1 MPLEVPKSSES
12 QLAKLPSQ
20 NCHAQGHQDD
30 ILPNRLFHII
40 SVFFLGMVVP
50 YNSKELAFAAKSL
63 TSAAA
68 SPFVVAIT
76 VAQIGGLDHVFNG
89 CFSVFVF
96 SAADSDLYIASRT
109 FYGTAV
115 DDEEAPKIFTK
126 TNKVGVT
133 YVALGTSATFCLLA
147 YMGCDSGA
155 EVFFDYLTNM
165 VAVFGMSTPKAI
177 HPSNPS
183 DLP

>member
-30 ILPNRLFHII
+30 ILPNRLFYII
-40 SVFFLGMVVP
+40 SFFFLGMVVP

-89 CFSVFVF
+89 CLLVFVF

-109 FYGTAV
+109 LYGTAV
-115 DDEEAPKIFTK
+115 DKKAPKIFTK
-126 TNKVGVT
+126 TNKTGVP
-133 YVALGTSATFCLLA
+133 YIALGTSATFCLLA
-147 YMGCDSGA
+147 YIGCDSGA
-155 EVFFDYLTNM
+155 NVVFDYLTNM